1 MKRKYLNNAFIGN
14 RKMIASISEKGE
26 LLRLSYPTADYRQF
40 IDYYE
45 TGLKINDS
53 ALINLAGDINN
64 TYNQYYSSD
73 TNVLNTEIEN
83 TYFKVHLKQ
92 EDFIPMKKDVI
103 IRRYTCTN
111 YNKINLDIKF
121 LINSKLF
128 SNLNNMVGSRI
139 CDNAMIQYSH
149 DFAMTTFSNIPIYSY
164 QLNNVDETIASGVIE
179 DKDYIAM
186 SNHSA
191 ISYNLGT
198 LRPGETKEFNIYIYI
213 NKNYKVDVLDE
224 LIKEI
229 DEIKKYDTLKLMMET
244 KAYWRKYVKKHNVI
258 NVKFEDEL
266 YNAKV
271 QKILR
276 RTILLFPL
284 LVNEETGGM
293 IAALEVDEDR
303 DLCGRYAYCWPRD
316 AVTISQALDMVGMYK
331 DADNFYNIFLKKTQS
346 KNGMWEQ
353 RFYTDGR
360 LAPCWGYQIDET
372 GSVVAGLY
380 QHFKIKE
387 FRLKERDMRL
397 LKDNLAMCENAIEF
411 LKKYID
417 HLLNKDEAELTITE
431 DKYSYLDRS
440 QIYKHV
446 SYDLW
451 EMNEGIHLYSLSAIY
466 AAFSAM
472 ELIYK
477 ELQQDNKKFKLP
489 TDFNELAEYR
499 DIIKKYILDN
509 LCDKKQNIL
518 VRNTKDNNGDISV
531 MGTITPFNV
540 FDPNEKLI
548 RNTVEKINLTLR
560 TYTGGYLRFENDTY
574 MGGKNPWPIATLW
587 MYVYYKKIGAIEEAN
602 ECLKF
607 VVDTATPL
615 GLLAE
620 QVDNE
625 KMQSKWVIGLGWSHA
640 MFVLAL
646 GLDELGNKKINSL

>member
-1 MKRKYLNNAFIGN
+1 MKRKYLNDAIIGN
-14 RKMIASISEKGE
+14 RKMIASLSSKGE

-45 TGLKINDS
+45 MGVKVNDS
-53 ALINLAGDINN
+53 MLIKLHDDINN
-64 TYNQYYSSD
+64 TYNQYYSTD

-83 TYFKVHLKQ
+83 TYFKLNMKQ
-92 EDFIPMKKDVI
+92 EDFVPMKKDVL
-103 IRRYTCTN
+103 IRRYTFTN
-111 YNKINLDIKF
+111 YNKIDLDVKF

-128 SNLNNMVGSRI
+128 SNLNNMVGVRI

-149 DFAMTTFSNIPIYSY
+149 DFAMTTFSNMPIYSY
-164 QLNNVDETIASGVIE
+164 QLNNVEANISSGVIN

-186 SNHSA
+186 SNQSA
-191 ISYNLGT
+191 IAYDLGI
-198 LRPGETKEFNIYIYI
+198 LKPGETKEFNIYIYI
-213 NKNYKVDVLDE
+213 NKNYKVDVLDD

-229 DEIKKYDTLKLMMET
+229 DKIKAYDTLKLITDT
-244 KAYWRKYVKKHNVI
+244 KNYWRRYVKKHETI
-258 NVKFEDEL
+258 KVKYDDEL
-266 YNAKV
+266 YNAKI

-284 LVNEETGGM
+284 LVNEETGGI
-293 IAALEVDEDR
+293 IAALEVDEEK

-331 DADNFYNIFLKKTQS
+331 DADNFYNIFLRKTQS

-372 GSVVAGLY
+372 ASVIAGLY

-387 FRLKERDMRL
+387 FRLKERDIDF
-397 LKDNLAMCENAIEF
+397 LKDNLIMCENAIEF
-411 LKKYID
+411 LKNYID
-417 HLLNKDEAELTITE
+417 NLLNDKGMEENLQT
-431 DKYSYLDRS
+431 KYSYLDRS

-466 AAFSAM
+466 AAFDAM
-472 ELIYK
+472 GKIYA
-477 ELQQDNKKFKLP
+477 ELQKSIKKFKIPKETEKL
-489 TDFNELAEYR
+489 EEYKE
-499 DIIKKYILDN
+499 IIKKYILEN
-509 LCDKKQNIL
+509 LYNEKQNIL
-518 VRNTKDNNGDISV
+518 KRNTKDSNMDISI
-531 MGTITPFNV
+531 MGAVTPFRV
-540 FDPNEKLI
+540 FEPNDKI
-548 RNTVEKINLTLR
+548 IQNTVQKINLTLR
-560 TYTGGYLRFENDTY
+560 TYTGGYLRFENDGY
-574 MGGKNPWPIATLW
+574 IGGKNPWVISTMW
-587 MYVYYKKIGAIEEAN
+587 MYIYYRLIGAKAN
-602 ECLKF
+602 SEECLKF
-607 VVDTATPL
+607 VIDTATPL

-625 KMQSKWVIGLGWSHA
+625 EMKSKWVIGLGWSHA

-646 GLDELGNKKINSL
+646 GLDELIK

>member
-1 MKRKYLNNAFIGN
+1 MKRKYLNDAIIGN
-14 RKMIASISEKGE
+14 RKMIASLSSKGE

-45 TGLKINDS
+45 MGVKVNDS
-53 ALINLAGDINN
+53 MLIKLHDDINN
-64 TYNQYYSSD
+64 TYNQYYSTD

-83 TYFKVHLKQ
+83 TYFKLNMKQ
-92 EDFIPMKKDVI
+92 EDFVPMKKDVL
-103 IRRYTCTN
+103 IRRYTFTN
-111 YNKINLDIKF
+111 YNKIDLDVKF

-128 SNLNNMVGSRI
+128 SNLNNMVGVRI

-149 DFAMTTFSNIPIYSY
+149 DFAMTTFSNMPIYSY
-164 QLNNVDETIASGVIE
+164 QLNNVEANISSGVIN

-186 SNHSA
+186 SNQSA
-191 ISYNLGT
+191 IAYDLGI
-198 LRPGETKEFNIYIYI
+198 LKPGETKEFNIYIYI
-213 NKNYKVDVLDE
+213 NKNYKVDVLDD

-229 DEIKKYDTLKLMMET
+229 DKIKAYDTLKLITDT
-244 KAYWRKYVKKHNVI
+244 KNYWRRYVKKHETI
-258 NVKFEDEL
+258 KVKYDDEL
-266 YNAKV
+266 YNAKI

-284 LVNEETGGM
+284 LVNEETGGI
-293 IAALEVDEDR
+293 IAALEVDEEK

-331 DADNFYNIFLKKTQS
+331 DADNFYNIFLRKTQS

-372 GSVVAGLY
+372 ASVIAGLY

-387 FRLKERDMRL
+387 FRLKERDIDF
-397 LKDNLAMCENAIEF
+397 LKDNLIMCENAIEF
-411 LKKYID
+411 LKNYID
-417 HLLNKDEAELTITE
+417 NLLNDKGMEENLQT
-431 DKYSYLDRS
+431 KYSYLDRS

-466 AAFSAM
+466 AAFDAM
-472 ELIYK
+472 GKIYAELHKSI
-477 ELQQDNKKFKLP
+477 KKFKIPKETEKL
-489 TDFNELAEYR
+489 EEYKE
-499 DIIKKYILDN
+499 IIKKYILEN
-509 LCDKKQNIL
+509 LYDEKQNIL
-518 VRNTKDNNGDISV
+518 KRNTKDSNMDISI
-531 MGTITPFNV
+531 MGAVTPFRV
-540 FDPNEKLI
+540 FEPNDKI
-548 RNTVEKINLTLR
+548 IQNTVQKINLTLR
-560 TYTGGYLRFENDTY
+560 TYTGGYLRFENDGY
-574 MGGKNPWPIATLW
+574 IGGKNPWVISTMW
-587 MYVYYKKIGAIEEAN
+587 MYIYYRLIGAKAN
-602 ECLKF
+602 SEECLKF
-607 VVDTATPL
+607 VIDTATPL

-625 KMQSKWVIGLGWSHA
+625 EMKSKWVIGLGWSHA

-646 GLDELGNKKINSL
+646 GLDELIK

>member
-1 MKRKYLNNAFIGN
+1 MKRKYLNDAIIGN
-14 RKMIASISEKGE
+14 RKMIASLSSKGE

-45 TGLKINDS
+45 MGVKVNDS
-53 ALINLAGDINN
+53 MLIKLHDDINN
-64 TYNQYYSSD
+64 TYNQYYSTD

-83 TYFKVHLKQ
+83 TYFKLNMKQ
-92 EDFIPMKKDVI
+92 EDFVPMKKDVL
-103 IRRYTCTN
+103 IRRYTFTN
-111 YNKINLDIKF
+111 YNKIDLDVKF

-128 SNLNNMVGSRI
+128 SNLNNMVGVRI

-149 DFAMTTFSNIPIYSY
+149 DFAMTTFSNMPIYSY
-164 QLNNVDETIASGVIE
+164 QLNNVEANISSGVIN

-186 SNHSA
+186 SNQSA
-191 ISYNLGT
+191 IAYDLGI
-198 LRPGETKEFNIYIYI
+198 LKPGETKEFNIYINI
-213 NKNYKVDVLDE
+213 NKNYKVDVLDD

-229 DEIKKYDTLKLMMET
+229 DKIKAYDTLKLITDT
-244 KAYWRKYVKKHNVI
+244 KNYWRRYVKKHETI
-258 NVKFEDEL
+258 KVKYDDEL
-266 YNAKV
+266 YNAKI

-284 LVNEETGGM
+284 LVNEETGGI
-293 IAALEVDEDR
+293 IAALEVDEEK

-331 DADNFYNIFLKKTQS
+331 DADNFYNIFLRKTQS

-372 GSVVAGLY
+372 ASVIAGLY

-387 FRLKERDMRL
+387 FRLKERDIDF
-397 LKDNLAMCENAIEF
+397 LKDNLIMCENAIEF
-411 LKKYID
+411 LKNYID
-417 HLLNKDEAELTITE
+417 NLLNDKGMEENLQT
-431 DKYSYLDRS
+431 KYSYLDRS

-466 AAFSAM
+466 AAFDAM
-472 ELIYK
+472 GKIYA
-477 ELQQDNKKFKLP
+477 ELQKSIKKFKIPKETEKL
-489 TDFNELAEYR
+489 EEYKE
-499 DIIKKYILDN
+499 IIKKYILEN
-509 LCDKKQNIL
+509 LYDEKQNIL
-518 VRNTKDNNGDISV
+518 KRNTKDSNMDISI
-531 MGTITPFNV
+531 MGAVTPFRV
-540 FDPNEKLI
+540 FEPNDKI
-548 RNTVEKINLTLR
+548 IQNTVQKINLTLR
-560 TYTGGYLRFENDTY
+560 TYTGGYLRFENDGY
-574 MGGKNPWPIATLW
+574 IGGKNPWVISTMW
-587 MYVYYKKIGAIEEAN
+587 MYIYYRLIGAKAN
-602 ECLKF
+602 SEECLKF
-607 VVDTATPL
+607 VIDTATPL

-625 KMQSKWVIGLGWSHA
+625 EMKSKWVIGLGWSHA

-646 GLDELGNKKINSL
+646 GLDELIK

>member
-1 MKRKYLNNAFIGN
+1 MKRKYLNDAFIGN
-14 RKMIASISEKGE
+14 RKMIASVSEKGE

-45 TGLKINDS
+45 TGVKINDS
-53 ALINLAGDINN
+53 ALIRLHDDINN
-64 TYNQYYSSD
+64 VYNQYYSTD

-83 TYFKVHLKQ
+83 TYFKLNMKQ
-92 EDFIPMKKDVI
+92 EDFIPMKKDVV
-103 IRRYTCTN
+103 IRRYTFTN
-111 YNKINLDIKF
+111 YNKIDLNVKF
-121 LINSKLF
+121 LIDSKLF
-128 SNLNNMVGSRI
+128 SNLNNMVGARI

-149 DFAMTTFSNIPIYSY
+149 DFAMTTFSNMPIYSY
-164 QLNNVDETIASGVIE
+164 QLNNVEESISSGVIG

-191 ISYNLGT
+191 IAYDIGV
-198 LRPGETKEFNIYIYI
+198 LRPGETKEFNVYIYI
-213 NKNYKVDVLDE
+213 NKNYKVDVLDD

-229 DEIKKYDTLKLMMET
+229 DKIKQYDTLKLMMDT
-244 KAYWRKYVKKHNVI
+244 KAYWRKYVKKHDVLK
-258 NVKFEDEL
+258 VKDYGEV
-266 YNAKV
+266 YNAKI

-284 LVNEETGGM
+284 LVNEETGGI
-293 IAALEVDEDR
+293 IAALEVDEEK

-331 DADNFYNIFLKKTQS
+331 DADNFYNIFLRKTQS
-346 KNGMWEQ
+346 QNGMWEQ

-387 FRLKERDMRL
+387 FRLKQRDISL
-397 LKDNLAMCENAIEF
+397 LKNNLAMCENAIEF

-417 HLLNKDEAELTITE
+417 HLLNRDENKEEVLET
-431 DKYSYLDRS
+431 KYSYLDRS

-451 EMNEGIHLYSLSAIY
+451 EMNEGVHLYSLSAIY
-466 AAFSAM
+466 AAFGAM

-477 ELQQDNKKFKLP
+477 ELQKDNKKFKLP
-489 TDFNELAEYR
+489 EDYNELAEYKNL
-499 DIIKKYILDN
+499 IKNYILDN
-509 LCDKKQNIL
+509 LCDKNQNVL
-518 VRNTKDNNGDISV
+518 KRNIKDNDMDISI

-540 FDPNEKLI
+540 FDPNDKI
-548 RNTVEKINLTLR
+548 IQNTVQKINLTLR
-560 TYTGGYLRFENDTY
+560 TYTGGYLRFEHDGY
-574 MGGKNPWPIATLW
+574 MGGKNPWPISTLW
-587 MYVYYKKIGAIEEAN
+587 MYIYYKKIGATKEAN

-607 VVDTATPL
+607 VIDTATHL

-620 QVDNE
+620 QIDNE
-625 KMQSKWVIGLGWSHA
+625 KMKSKWVIGLGWSHA
-640 MFVLAL
+640 MFILAL
-646 GLDELGNKKINSL
+646 GLEELLKTKDKK

>member
-1 MKRKYLNNAFIGN
+1 MKRKYLNDAIIGN
-14 RKMIASISEKGE
+14 RKMIASLSSKGE

-45 TGLKINDS
+45 MGVKVNDS
-53 ALINLAGDINN
+53 MLIKLHDDINN
-64 TYNQYYSSD
+64 TYNQYYSTD

-83 TYFKVHLKQ
+83 TYFKLNMKQ
-92 EDFIPMKKDVI
+92 EDFVPMKKDVL
-103 IRRYTCTN
+103 IRRYTFTN
-111 YNKINLDIKF
+111 YNKIDLDVKF

-128 SNLNNMVGSRI
+128 SNLNNMVGVRI

-149 DFAMTTFSNIPIYSY
+149 DFAMTTFSNMPIYSY
-164 QLNNVDETIASGVIE
+164 QLNNVEANISSGVIN

-186 SNHSA
+186 SNQSA
-191 ISYNLGT
+191 IAYDLGI
-198 LRPGETKEFNIYIYI
+198 LKPGETKEFNIYIYI
-213 NKNYKVDVLDE
+213 NKNYKVDVLDD

-229 DEIKKYDTLKLMMET
+229 DKIKAYDTLKLITDT
-244 KAYWRKYVKKHNVI
+244 KNYWRRYVKKHETI
-258 NVKFEDEL
+258 KVKYDDEL
-266 YNAKV
+266 YNAKI

-284 LVNEETGGM
+284 LVNEETGGI
-293 IAALEVDEDR
+293 IAALEVDEEK

-331 DADNFYNIFLKKTQS
+331 DADNFYNIFLRKTQS

-372 GSVVAGLY
+372 ASVIAGLY

-387 FRLKERDMRL
+387 FRLKERDIDF
-397 LKDNLAMCENAIEF
+397 LKYNLIMCENAIEF
-411 LKKYID
+411 LKNYID
-417 HLLNKDEAELTITE
+417 NLLNDKGMEENLQT
-431 DKYSYLDRS
+431 KYSYLDRS

-466 AAFSAM
+466 AAFDAM
-472 ELIYK
+472 GKIYA
-477 ELQQDNKKFKLP
+477 ELQKSIKKFKIPKETEKL
-489 TDFNELAEYR
+489 EEYKE
-499 DIIKKYILDN
+499 IIKKYILEN
-509 LCDKKQNIL
+509 LYDEKQNIL
-518 VRNTKDNNGDISV
+518 KRNTKDSNMDISI
-531 MGTITPFNV
+531 MGAVTPFRV
-540 FDPNEKLI
+540 FEPNDKI
-548 RNTVEKINLTLR
+548 IQNTVQKINLTLR
-560 TYTGGYLRFENDTY
+560 TYTGGYLRFENDGY
-574 MGGKNPWPIATLW
+574 IGGKNPWVISTMW
-587 MYVYYKKIGAIEEAN
+587 MYIYYRLIGAKAN
-602 ECLKF
+602 SEECLKF
-607 VVDTATPL
+607 VIDTATPL

-625 KMQSKWVIGLGWSHA
+625 EMKSKWVIGLGWSHA

-646 GLDELGNKKINSL
+646 GLDELIK

>member
-1 MKRKYLNNAFIGN
+1 MKRKYLNDAIIGN
-14 RKMIASISEKGE
+14 RKMIASLSSKGE

-45 TGLKINDS
+45 MGVKVNDS
-53 ALINLAGDINN
+53 MLIKLHDDINN
-64 TYNQYYSSD
+64 TYNQYYSTD

-83 TYFKVHLKQ
+83 TYFKLNMKQ
-92 EDFIPMKKDVI
+92 EDFVPMKKDVL
-103 IRRYTCTN
+103 IRRYTFTN
-111 YNKINLDIKF
+111 YNKIDLDVKF

-128 SNLNNMVGSRI
+128 SNLNNMVGVRI

-149 DFAMTTFSNIPIYSY
+149 DFAMTTFSNMPIYSY
-164 QLNNVDETIASGVIE
+164 QLNNVEANISSGVIN

-186 SNHSA
+186 SNQSA
-191 ISYNLGT
+191 IAYDLGI
-198 LRPGETKEFNIYIYI
+198 LKPGETKEFNIYIYI
-213 NKNYKVDVLDE
+213 NKNYKVDVLDD

-229 DEIKKYDTLKLMMET
+229 DKIKAYDTLKLITDT
-244 KAYWRKYVKKHNVI
+244 KNYWRRYVKKHETI
-258 NVKFEDEL
+258 KVKYDDEL
-266 YNAKV
+266 YNAKI

-284 LVNEETGGM
+284 LVNEETGGI
-293 IAALEVDEDR
+293 IAALEVDEEK

-331 DADNFYNIFLKKTQS
+331 DADNFYNIFLRKTQS

-372 GSVVAGLY
+372 ASVIAGLY

-387 FRLKERDMRL
+387 FRLKERDIDF
-397 LKDNLAMCENAIEF
+397 LKDNLIMCENAIEF
-411 LKKYID
+411 LKNYID
-417 HLLNKDEAELTITE
+417 NLLNDKGMEENLQT
-431 DKYSYLDRS
+431 KYSYLDRS

-466 AAFSAM
+466 AAFDAM
-472 ELIYK
+472 GKIYA
-477 ELQQDNKKFKLP
+477 ELQKSIKKFKIPKETEKL
-489 TDFNELAEYR
+489 EEYKE
-499 DIIKKYILDN
+499 IIKKYILEN
-509 LCDKKQNIL
+509 LYDEKQNIL
-518 VRNTKDNNGDISV
+518 KRNTKDSNMDISI
-531 MGTITPFNV
+531 MGAVTPFRV
-540 FDPNEKLI
+540 FEPNDKI
-548 RNTVEKINLTLR
+548 IQNTVQKINLTLR
-560 TYTGGYLRFENDTY
+560 TYTGGYLRFENDGY
-574 MGGKNPWPIATLW
+574 IGGKNPWVISTMW
-587 MYVYYKKIGAIEEAN
+587 MYIYYRLIGAKAN
-602 ECLKF
+602 SEECLKF
-607 VVDTATPL
+607 VIDTATPL

-625 KMQSKWVIGLGWSHA
+625 EMKSKWVIGLGWSHA

-646 GLDELGNKKINSL
+646 GLDELIK

>member
-1 MKRKYLNNAFIGN
+1 MKRKYLNDAIIGN
-14 RKMIASISEKGE
+14 RKMIASLSSKGE

-45 TGLKINDS
+45 MGVKVNDS
-53 ALINLAGDINN
+53 MLIKLHDDINN
-64 TYNQYYSSD
+64 TYNQYYSTD

-83 TYFKVHLKQ
+83 TYFKLNMKQ
-92 EDFIPMKKDVI
+92 EDFVPMKKDVL
-103 IRRYTCTN
+103 IRRYTFTN
-111 YNKINLDIKF
+111 YNKIDLDVKF

-128 SNLNNMVGSRI
+128 SNLNNMVGVRI

-149 DFAMTTFSNIPIYSY
+149 DFAMTTFSNMPIYSY
-164 QLNNVDETIASGVIE
+164 QLNNVEANISSGVIN

-186 SNHSA
+186 SNQSA
-191 ISYNLGT
+191 IAYDLGI
-198 LRPGETKEFNIYIYI
+198 LKPGETKEFNIYIYI
-213 NKNYKVDVLDE
+213 NKNYKVDVLDD

-229 DEIKKYDTLKLMMET
+229 NKIKAYDTLKLITDT
-244 KAYWRKYVKKHNVI
+244 KNYWRRYVKKHETI
-258 NVKFEDEL
+258 KVKYDDEL
-266 YNAKV
+266 YNAKI

-284 LVNEETGGM
+284 LVNEETGGI
-293 IAALEVDEDR
+293 IAALEVDEEK

-331 DADNFYNIFLKKTQS
+331 DADNFYNIFLRKTQS

-372 GSVVAGLY
+372 ASVIAGLY

-387 FRLKERDMRL
+387 FRLKERDIDF
-397 LKDNLAMCENAIEF
+397 LKDNLIMCENAIEF
-411 LKKYID
+411 LKNYID
-417 HLLNKDEAELTITE
+417 NLLNDKGMEENLQT
-431 DKYSYLDRS
+431 KYSYLDRS

-466 AAFSAM
+466 AAFDAM
-472 ELIYK
+472 GKIYA
-477 ELQQDNKKFKLP
+477 ELQKSIKKFKIPKETEKL
-489 TDFNELAEYR
+489 EEYKE
-499 DIIKKYILDN
+499 IIKKYILEN
-509 LCDKKQNIL
+509 LYDEKQNIL
-518 VRNTKDNNGDISV
+518 KRNTKDSNMDISI
-531 MGTITPFNV
+531 MGAVTPFRV
-540 FDPNEKLI
+540 FEPNDKI
-548 RNTVEKINLTLR
+548 IQNTVQKINLTLR
-560 TYTGGYLRFENDTY
+560 TYTGGYLRFENDGY
-574 MGGKNPWPIATLW
+574 IGGKNPWVISTMW
-587 MYVYYKKIGAIEEAN
+587 MYIYYRLIGAKAN
-602 ECLKF
+602 SEECLKF
-607 VVDTATPL
+607 VIDTATPL

-625 KMQSKWVIGLGWSHA
+625 EMKSKWVIGLGWSHA

-646 GLDELGNKKINSL
+646 GLDELIK

>member
-1 MKRKYLNNAFIGN
+1 MKRKYLNDAIIGN
-14 RKMIASISEKGE
+14 RKMIASLSEKGE

-45 TGLKINDS
+45 TGVKINDS
-53 ALINLAGDINN
+53 ALIRLHNDINN
-64 TYNQYYSSD
+64 VYNQYYSTD

-83 TYFKVHLKQ
+83 TYFKLNMKQ
-92 EDFIPMKKDVI
+92 EDFIPMKKDVL
-103 IRRYTCTN
+103 IRRYTFTN
-111 YNKINLDIKF
+111 YNKIDLDVKF
-121 LINSKLF
+121 LIESKLF
-128 SNLNNMVGSRI
+128 SNLNNMVGTRI

-149 DFAMTTFSNIPIYSY
+149 DFAMTTFSNMPIYSY
-164 QLNNVDETIASGVIE
+164 QLNNVDETISSGVIK

-191 ISYNLGT
+191 IAYDVGV
-198 LRPGETKEFNIYIYI
+198 LRPGESKEFNVYIYI
-213 NKNYKVDVLDE
+213 NKNYKVDVLDD

-229 DEIKKYDTLKLMMET
+229 DEIKEYDTLRLMMDT
-244 KAYWRKYVKKHNVI
+244 KAYWRKYVKKHEVLK
-258 NVKFEDEL
+258 VKDYGEI
-266 YNAKV
+266 YNAKI

-284 LVNEETGGM
+284 LVNEDTGGI
-293 IAALEVDEDR
+293 IAALEVDEEK

-331 DADNFYNIFLKKTQS
+331 DADNFYNIFLRKTQS

-387 FRLKERDMRL
+387 FRLKQRDMDL
-397 LKDNLAMCENAIEF
+397 LKNNLAMCENAVEF
-411 LKKYID
+411 LKKYMD
-417 HLLNKDEAELTITE
+417 HLLNKDEDKEEVVET
-431 DKYSYLDRS
+431 KYSYLDRS

-451 EMNEGIHLYSLSAIY
+451 EMNEGVHLYSLSAIY

-477 ELQQDNKKFKLP
+477 ELQKDNKRFKLP
-489 TDFNELAEYR
+489 EDYNELSEYKEL
-499 DIIKKYILDN
+499 IKKYILDN
-509 LCDKKQNIL
+509 MCDKNQNIL
-518 VRNTKDNNGDISV
+518 KRNIKDNNMDISI

-540 FDPNEKLI
+540 FDPNDKLI
-548 RNTVEKINLTLR
+548 QNTVQKINLTLR
-560 TYTGGYLRFENDTY
+560 TYTGGYLRFEHDGY

-587 MYVYYKKIGAIEEAN
+587 MYIYYKKIGATKEAN

-607 VVDTATPL
+607 VIDTSTPL

-620 QVDNE
+620 QIDNE
-625 KMQSKWVIGLGWSHA
+625 KMKSKWVIGLGWSHA
-640 MFVLAL
+640 MFVLSL
-646 GLDELGNKKINSL
+646 GIDELLNKN

>member
-1 MKRKYLNNAFIGN
+1 MKRKYLNDAIIGN
-14 RKMIASISEKGE
+14 RKMIASLSSKGE

-45 TGLKINDS
+45 MGVKVNDS
-53 ALINLAGDINN
+53 MLIKLHDDINN
-64 TYNQYYSSD
+64 TYNQYYSTD

-83 TYFKVHLKQ
+83 TYFKLNMKQ
-92 EDFIPMKKDVI
+92 EDFVPMKKDVL
-103 IRRYTCTN
+103 IRRYTFTN
-111 YNKINLDIKF
+111 YNKIDLDVKF

-128 SNLNNMVGSRI
+128 SNLNNMVGVRI

-149 DFAMTTFSNIPIYSY
+149 DFAMTTFSNMPIYSY
-164 QLNNVDETIASGVIE
+164 QLNNVEANISSGVIN

-186 SNHSA
+186 SNQSA
-191 ISYNLGT
+191 IAYDLGI
-198 LRPGETKEFNIYIYI
+198 LKPGETKEF
-213 NKNYKVDVLDE
+213 YKVDVLDD

-229 DEIKKYDTLKLMMET
+229 DKIKAYDTLKLITDT
-244 KAYWRKYVKKHNVI
+244 KNYWRRYVKKHETI
-258 NVKFEDEL
+258 KVKYDDEL
-266 YNAKV
+266 YNAKI

-284 LVNEETGGM
+284 LVNEETGGI
-293 IAALEVDEDR
+293 IAALEVDEEK

-331 DADNFYNIFLKKTQS
+331 DADNFYNIFLRKTQS

-372 GSVVAGLY
+372 ASVIAGLY

-387 FRLKERDMRL
+387 FRLKERDIDF
-397 LKDNLAMCENAIEF
+397 LKDNLIMCENAIEF
-411 LKKYID
+411 LKNYID
-417 HLLNKDEAELTITE
+417 NLLNDKGMEENLQT
-431 DKYSYLDRS
+431 KYSYLDRS

-466 AAFSAM
+466 AAFDAM
-472 ELIYK
+472 GKIYA
-477 ELQQDNKKFKLP
+477 ELQKSIKKFKIPKETEKL
-489 TDFNELAEYR
+489 EEYKE
-499 DIIKKYILDN
+499 IIKKYILEN
-509 LCDKKQNIL
+509 LYDEKQNIL
-518 VRNTKDNNGDISV
+518 KRNTKDSNMDISI
-531 MGTITPFNV
+531 MGAVTPFRV
-540 FDPNEKLI
+540 FEPNDKI
-548 RNTVEKINLTLR
+548 IQNTVQKINLTLR
-560 TYTGGYLRFENDTY
+560 TYTGGYLRFENDGY
-574 MGGKNPWPIATLW
+574 IGGKNPWVISTMW
-587 MYVYYKKIGAIEEAN
+587 MYIYYRLIGAKAN
-602 ECLKF
+602 SEECLKF
-607 VVDTATPL
+607 VIDTATPL

-625 KMQSKWVIGLGWSHA
+625 EMKSKWVIGLGWSHA

-646 GLDELGNKKINSL
+646 GLDELIK